1 MTYSNT
7 DAPRLPAA
15 VARPRRRPRR
25 NSAESREQILRAATS
40 EFVMH
45 GFAGARINRIVK
57 KASSNPRMIY
67 HYFGSKSELYLAV
80 LEEALGGLR
89 RRELQIDI
97 EHLEPREGL
106 LQLFDF
112 MSNYFESNQHLV
124 RLLSAE
130 NLLKAKYM
138 RKSRRIPE
146 MSSPVLHV
154 IEQLI
159 ARATKSGQFAARSGR
174 VEALRSN
181 GRTIAISSVER
192 THLIDH
198 LWSRFIRPT
207 VARCSGRR
215 RPAYDGQISHGNSLR
230 EHWRASCRCGYF
242 AARFA

>member
-1 MTYSNT
+1 MSYSNT

-146 MSSPVLHV
+146 MSSPVLHM
-154 IEQLI
+154 IEHLISRGTEVGQLPKELDALRLYVLMVALSQFHLSNGHTLSTI
-159 ARATKSGQFAARSGR
+159 FGRDLYDPSWRAARAGDARR
-174 VEALRSN
+174 M
-181 GRTIAISSVER
+181 IAKFL
-192 THLIDH
+192 TGMD
-198 LWSRFIRPT
+198 
-207 VARCSGRR
+207 
-215 RPAYDGQISHGNSLR
+215 
-230 EHWRASCRCGYF
+230 
-242 AARFA
+242 

>member
-1 MTYSNT
+1 MTYGNT

-15 VARPRRRPRR
+15 AARPRRRPRR
-25 NSAESREQILRAATS
+25 NSAEGREQILRAATI

-45 GFAGARINRIVK
+45 GFAGARINRIVQ
-57 KASSNPRMIY
+57 KARSNPRMIY

-124 RLLSAE
+124 RLVSAE

-146 MSSPVLHV
+146 MSSPVLHM

-159 ARATKSGQFAARSGR
+159 ARGTKSRQLPPGLDALRLYVLMVAISQFHLSNGHTLSTIFGRDLYDPSWRAARAR
-174 VEALRSN
+174 DAR
-181 GRTIAISSVER
+181 RMIAKFL
-192 THLIDH
+192 TGMD
-198 LWSRFIRPT
+198 
-207 VARCSGRR
+207 
-215 RPAYDGQISHGNSLR
+215 
-230 EHWRASCRCGYF
+230 
-242 AARFA
+242 